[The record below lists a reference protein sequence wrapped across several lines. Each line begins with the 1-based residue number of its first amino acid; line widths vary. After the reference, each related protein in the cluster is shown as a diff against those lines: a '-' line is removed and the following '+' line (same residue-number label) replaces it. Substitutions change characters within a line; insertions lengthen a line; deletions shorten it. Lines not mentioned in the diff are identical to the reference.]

1 MNKIIDNKWY
11 IKSRYLFFVL
21 ILSYII
27 SGIILANILPDYF
40 ADTPDPMSVA
50 LYDYIFYGIL
60 FLFLY
65 IFSKKASINL
75 NSLFGELQFEYF
87 TSKYI
92 FIVLPMIAISYTGI
106 YLTFYPLS
114 FWKPEIVK
122 FFMVEI
128 DSKIIWLNGESYKLA
143 NILSFVS
150 IAIVVPIVEELFIRG
165 FLFTSMANKWGIK
178 KAILLSSIFFGMLHA
193 NVIGT
198 TLVGIV
204 LCVIYLKTK
213 SLFAPIIIHSAINII
228 GYILSY
234 FTNLNNIDDFIT
246 QFQGSWGF
254 GLICI
259 IIGIPWIIYFYKKEI
274 SNKLFS
280 VPYFQKVRV

>member
-27 SGIILANILPDYF
+27 WGIILVNILPNYF

-50 LYDYIFYGIL
+50 FSDYIFYGIL

-122 FFMVEI
+122 FFLVEI
-128 DSKIIWLNGESYKLA
+128 ETKIIWLNGESYKLA

-150 IAIVVPIVEELFIRG
+150 IAIVVPIVEELFFRG

-178 KAILLSSIFFGMLHA
+178 KAILLSSIFFGILHA

-213 SLFAPIIIHSAINII
+213 SLFAPIIIHSAVNII
-228 GYILSY
+228 AYILSY
-234 FTNLNNIDDFIT
+234 FTSLNINDDFIT

-254 GLICI
+254 GLLCI